1 MINKHD
7 VTGDG
12 MLNFNE
18 FKAIFFNNKELEE
31 DGFETCFEETTDGSA
46 SGAAAQ
52 HQAKQL
58 V

>member
-31 DGFETCFEETTDGSA
+31 DGFDSCFEDSTDRPASA
-46 SGAAAQ
+46 SGA
-52 HQAKQL
+52 
-58 V
+58 

>member
-31 DGFETCFEETTDGSA
+31 DGFETCFEETADGSA
-46 SGAAAQ
+46 SGAAQ
-52 HQAKQL
+52 HQVKES